1 VVKEERERQRGYGD
15 LAQAIMEVVGQAD
28 RPLTPAQVR
37 DALGEDLA
45 YTTVMT
51 VLARLHD
58 QGILGRERAG
68 RAFAYTVIGDP
79 ANVTARRMH
88 RLLDVDRDRA
98 GVLSHFVDALT
109 PEDERLLRN
118 LLQQIAADHDSH
130 APGPDGGSAGGSP

>member
-1 VVKEERERQRGYGD
+1 
-15 LAQAIMEVVGQAD
+15 MEVVDQAD

-37 DALGEDLA
+37 DALGENLA

-58 QGILGRERAG
+58 QGVLGRERTG

-88 RLLDVDRDRA
+88 RLLNVDHDRA
-98 GVLSHFVDALT
+98 RVLAHFVDALT
-109 PEDERLLRN
+109 PDDERVLRN
-118 LLQQIAADHDSH
+118 LLRQIAADHDRH
-130 APGPDGGSAGGSP
+130 APGPDGGCRAQPQPDR